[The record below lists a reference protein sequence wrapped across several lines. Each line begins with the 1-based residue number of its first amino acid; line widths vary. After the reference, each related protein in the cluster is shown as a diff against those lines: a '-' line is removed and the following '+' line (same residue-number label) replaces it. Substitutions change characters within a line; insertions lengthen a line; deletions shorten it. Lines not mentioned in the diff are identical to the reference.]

1 MHTTHRCGFHSALRQ
16 HVIPFFPFFQGQELW
31 TFGIEDNYVEKA
43 AAEIIKSAK
52 EELQHLSE
60 VTEMSVIS
68 NLKPLASELYD
79 FLSSNFIGYYGPIL
93 AHNDIHS
100 VRQFSM
106 LDAHI
111 CRELAEQASKRSM
124 LKRVI
129 LQFPPHSWHTP
140 NDLLSIVTLLMIV
153 CLP

>member
-1 MHTTHRCGFHSALRQ
+1 M
-16 HVIPFFPFFQGQELW
+16 
-31 TFGIEDNYVEKA
+31 EKA